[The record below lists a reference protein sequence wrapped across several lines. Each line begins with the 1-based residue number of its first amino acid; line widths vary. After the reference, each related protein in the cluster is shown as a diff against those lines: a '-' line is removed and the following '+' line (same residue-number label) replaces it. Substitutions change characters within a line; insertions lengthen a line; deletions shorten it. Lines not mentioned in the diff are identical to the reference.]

1 MELLSATD
9 LQFNSQPVMEA
20 WLGNNF
26 LWGRGVI
33 WTGLGTDNNWSTAAN
48 WYKSTVPPTFASI
61 QFTGTNRLTAS
72 NDFSVDRPVNNI
84 TFNSSSGSFQLSG
97 NRFILNSGSI
107 TNNSSNLQT
116 INNDVKVGSAAIYTN
131 ANIGNITFNGLLSGS
146 GSIIK
151 TGSGTINVSVART
164 ISTGSVTISGGT
176 FQYNNLP
183 TNGGFDLAG
192 PVPTAYNLNG
202 NEAAFNI
209 FTSANVGGQGRIG
222 FYNKIINFGSVG
234 SQTLG
239 VSGNIL
245 FNNSTINTLGGSKK
259 YISASPVPG
268 SNYFNGQFSSIT
280 YNVADGTDDVDLEIS
295 AYLYNHPVTK
305 NGAGKM
311 SVVVPYSIG
320 ISGPLTINAGVFDIG
335 NSCSMPLVFNSPAFN
350 PINTIALSGTFSY
363 SSNVNS
369 DCSNYAISG
378 IGNLIKSGTSSL
390 TLSSNKCT
398 YTGSTS
404 ILSGSIVTTK
414 DTATAT
420 FTPTTLT
427 VNFSSPP
434 SVGSAFKFFTGA
446 TVQTYPAV
454 SLIGAPGRTAS
465 YDSATSTLSTI
476 S

>member
-1 MELLSATD
+1 MELFNASN
-9 LQFNSQPVMEA
+9 LQFGSQPVSEI
-20 WLGNNF
+20 WWGNTLF
-26 LWGRGVI
+26 WWRGVI
-33 WTGLGTDNNWSTAAN
+33 WTGLGSDNNWSTAAN
-48 WYKSTVPPTFASI
+48 WYKSQVPPSLESI
-61 QFTGTNRLTAS
+61 QFTGTTRLS
-72 NDFSVDRPVNNI
+72 SFNDLPIDRPVNYI
-84 TFNSSSGSFQLSG
+84 TFNPSAGSFTLSG

-116 INNDVKVGSAAIYTN
+116 INNDVKLGSAANYIN
-131 ANIGNITFNGLLSGS
+131 ANTGNITFNGLLSGS
-146 GSIIK
+146 SSIIK
-151 TGSGTINVSVART
+151 TGSGTTNVSVART

-183 TNGGFDLAG
+183 TNGGFDTAG
-192 PVPTAYNLNG
+192 PVPTVYNLNG
-202 NEAAFNI
+202 DGVNFNL

-222 FYNKIINFGSVG
+222 FSNKIINFGSVG

-268 SNYFNGQFSSIT
+268 SNYFNGQFAGIT

-295 AYLYNHPVTK
+295 AYLYNHTVTK
-305 NGAGKM
+305 NGTGKM
-311 SVVVPYSIG
+311 SVVCPYIG

-335 NSCSMPLVFNSPAFN
+335 NSCSMPLVFNGATV
-350 PINTIALSGTFSY
+350 NTIALSGTFSY
-363 SSNVNS
+363 SSNANS
-369 DCSNYAISG
+369 DCSNYVISG

-427 VNFSSPP
+427 VNFLTPP
-434 SVGSAFKFFTGA
+434 SIGNTFRFFPGS
-446 TVQTYPAV
+446 TVQTYASV

-465 YDSATSTLSTI
+465 YNSLISTLTI
-476 S
+476 DS